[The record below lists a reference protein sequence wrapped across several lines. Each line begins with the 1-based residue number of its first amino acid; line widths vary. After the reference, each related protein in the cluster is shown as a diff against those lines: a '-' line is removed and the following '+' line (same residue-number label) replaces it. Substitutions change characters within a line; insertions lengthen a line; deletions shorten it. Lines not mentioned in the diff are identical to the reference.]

1 LVNPAGPGGSGVD
14 LAMYLSA
21 QLPDDVL
28 NRFDVI
34 GFDPRGVDRSDPV
47 KCFADADMD
56 AYFAFDPDP
65 VAQADFDA
73 FVALNKK
80 MATGAQ
86 TKYGD
91 ELPLFSTLPPAP
103 DVDGIRQ
110 APGEHKLTYRGFSYR
125 TLLGAPFA
133 QLFPNNIP

>member
-1 LVNPAGPGGSGVD
+1 MRSQDQTGRIGSLLVNPGGPGGSGVD

-65 VAQADFDA
+65 VAQRIA
-73 FVALNKK
+73 
-80 MATGAQ
+80 M
-86 TKYGD
+86 
-91 ELPLFSTLPPAP
+91 
-103 DVDGIRQ
+103 
-110 APGEHKLTYRGFSYR
+110 
-125 TLLGAPFA
+125 
-133 QLFPNNIP
+133 